1 MSHRHSQSVGRISS
15 GLLSRLRC
23 YANDGKHSSE
33 QQRFH
38 VRNQTALLQGVYHR
52 ESQFKCL
59 RSRVT
64 VHVESR
70 IGTCAVSS
78 LSGV

>member
-33 QQRFH
+33 QQSFDTRGGDGLFSLFSDQN
-38 VRNQTALLQGVYHR
+38 RIIFLGSPLQ
-52 ESQFKCL
+52 
-59 RSRVT
+59 
-64 VHVESR
+64 
-70 IGTCAVSS
+70 
-78 LSGV
+78 